1 VPDFS
6 RVPAGLGRVRIPEQ
20 RYVVFNH
27 PGHVSGI
34 RRTWATIWNSWFP
47 ASAVSRPMAPNFER
61 YGENFDS
68 QTGDGGVE
76 LWIPIRR

>member
-1 VPDFS
+1 
-6 RVPAGLGRVRIPEQ
+6 
-20 RYVVFNH
+20 
-27 PGHVSGI
+27 
-34 RRTWATIWNSWFP
+34 
-47 ASAVSRPMAPNFER
+47 VSRPDGPNFER